1 MRDDVEILVGM
12 SDQEL
17 EALADSLL
25 APAPQTRLDELL
37 ERNAEQKLTSDEQAE
52 LDQLLSKV
60 DHLTVLKCRIR
71 RIADTDSGRSRT
83 LIPDQRGQ
91 RFRGIADTDSG
102 AIWTV
107 IPG

>member
-25 APAPQTRLDELL
+25 APAAQTRLDELL
-37 ERNAEQKLTSDEQAE
+37 DRNAEQELTSDEQAE

-60 DHLTVLKCRIR
+60 DHLTVLKTRAR
-71 RIADTDSGRSRT
+71 YT
-83 LIPDQRGQ
+83 LRQQ
-91 RFRGIADTDSG
+91 AG
-102 AIWTV
+102 AA
-107 IPG
+107 GA